1 LEARRKYIKNLL
13 RILDQLPELIT
24 NFRRKYQQ
32 KILLFLFFVVLST
45 IFWIIRSLNEEYE
58 ADIQYPVK
66 YGGMPEN
73 KVLLSEPPDRL
84 ELRVK
89 ALGRTILTHKFSY
102 FLHPLKFD
110 VSSYSLNTAGT
121 DSSYILTGTAKEA
134 LAQELNDIQILDI
147 SPDTL
152 FFRFSEMVTKK
163 VGIKHNIVNFPKI
176 FAKQYMFN
184 GEISFIPDS
193 IIVSGPNS
201 ILDTLNCV
209 FTEPLNINN
218 LNDSLERT
226 CLLERIDQVVF
237 SSKKVN
243 LLIPVDKFTELSYL
257 VDINHKNVPDSLVL
271 KTFPNSV
278 RITCR
283 VTLSY
288 YDRVSPEMFEPYV
301 DYNDI
306 EKSISSKLKILIQDV
321 PEYIHSLTLYPSS
334 VEFLIEM

>member
-1 LEARRKYIKNLL
+1 MEARRKYIKNLL
-13 RILDQLPELIT
+13 SILDQLPEKII
-24 NFRRKYQQ
+24 NFRKKYQQ

-58 ADIQYPVK
+58 ADILYPVK

-73 KVLLSEPPDRL
+73 KVLLSEPTDRL
-84 ELRVK
+84 KLRVK
-89 ALGRTILTHKFSY
+89 AVGRTILSHKYSY
-102 FLHPLKFD
+102 FLRPLKFD
-110 VSSYSLNTAGT
+110 VSSYSLNTIGT
-121 DSSYILTGTAKEA
+121 DSSYILTKTAKEA
-134 LAQELNDIQILDI
+134 LAQELDDIQILDI

-152 FFRFSEMVTKK
+152 FFRFTEMITKK
-163 VGIKHNIVNFPKI
+163 VGIKHNILNFPRI

-184 GEISFIPDS
+184 GNISYVPDS

-209 FTEPLNINN
+209 YTEPITINN
-218 LNDSLERT
+218 LNDSLVRT
-226 CLLERIDQVVF
+226 YLLERIGQVVF
-237 SSKKVN
+237 SRKKVK
-243 LLIPVDKFTELSYL
+243 LVIPADKFTELSYL
-257 VDINHKNVPDSLVL
+257 VNINHMNVPDSLVL

-288 YDRVSPEMFEPYV
+288 YDRVKPEMFEPYV

-306 EKSISSKLKILIQDV
+306 ETSISSKLKILLKDV
-321 PEYIHSLTLYPSS
+321 PEYVHSLTLYPPS

>member
-102 FLHPLKFD
+102 FLRPLKFD
-110 VSSYSLNTAGT
+110 VSSYSLNTIGT
-121 DSSYILTGTAKEA
+121 DSSYILSGTAKEA
-134 LAQELNDIQILDI
+134 LARELNDIQILNI

-152 FFRFSEMVTKK
+152 FFRFSKMITKK

-176 FAKQYMFN
+176 FAQQYMFN
-184 GEISFIPDS
+184 GDISFIPDS

-201 ILDTLNCV
+201 ILDTLKCV
-209 FTEPLNINN
+209 FTEPITINN

-226 CLLERIDQVVF
+226 CLLERIDPVVF
-237 SSKKVN
+237 SSKKVK

-257 VDINHKNVPDSLVL
+257 VDINHKNVPDSLLL

-278 RITCR
+278 RLTCR
-283 VTLSY
+283 VTLGY

-306 EKSISSKLKILIQDV
+306 EKSISSRLKILIQDV
-321 PEYIHSLTLYPSS
+321 PEYIHSLTLYPPS

>member
-1 LEARRKYIKNLL
+1 MEVRRKYIKNLL
-13 RILDQLPELIT
+13 RILDKLPELIT
-24 NFRRKYQQ
+24 NFRKKYQQ

-58 ADIQYPVK
+58 ADILYPVR

-73 KVLLSEPPDRL
+73 KVLLSEPPDKL
-84 ELRVK
+84 KLRVK
-89 ALGRTILTHKFSY
+89 ALGRTILSHKYSY
-102 FLHPLKFD
+102 FLRPLKFD
-110 VSSYSLNTAGT
+110 VSSYSLNTIGT

-134 LAQELNDIQILDI
+134 LAKELDDIRILDI

-152 FFRFSEMVTKK
+152 FFRFSEMITKK
-163 VGIKHNIVNFPKI
+163 VVIKHNIENFPRI

-184 GEISFIPDS
+184 GELSFLPDS

-209 FTEPLNINN
+209 YTEPVTINN

-226 CLLERIDQVVF
+226 CLLEKIDQVVF
-237 SSKKVN
+237 SRKKVK

-257 VDINHKNVPDSLVL
+257 VDINHMNVPDSLVL

-288 YDRVSPEMFEPYV
+288 YDKVSPELFEPYV

-306 EKSISSKLKILIQDV
+306 ETLISSKLKVLIRDV